1 MCVFCKIIAGDIPA
15 DKVYEN
21 ENILAF
27 KDISPQAPTHF
38 LVIPKKHIETLMDV
52 SIEDQ
57 ALLGEMMYVGQELA
71 KKAGHEEQGAR
82 FVMNCKEWGG
92 QEVYH
97 IHLHVMA
104 GRPMARMG

>member
-1 MCVFCKIIAGDIPA
+1 
-15 DKVYEN
+15 
-21 ENILAF
+21 
-27 KDISPQAPTHF
+27 
-38 LVIPKKHIETLMDV
+38 MDV